1 MSATFRY
8 NRHDYRRPPVQL
20 THVDLKLDFFDD
32 RVEGVE
38 TLHLTARETLRSV
51 SLDAQ
56 ALEIGDVQLV
66 NADGTT
72 RALDSVY
79 FKREN
84 RLEIVLPHECQ
95 TGEALALAI
104 RATCRP
110 THNVLDGLYYDTT
123 PPGAPPQMISQC
135 QQWGFQ
141 RIMPVVDDCTAKCT
155 WRTTLEGSSR
165 YTHLITNGDVCR
177 ETNPDGVPV
186 PVPGNPE
193 RMRITYVN
201 TIPMPPYLFIA
212 AAGTWDVLA
221 DSVMTDFGRTI
232 RLEYLVPP
240 GKTAGARLPMAILQ
254 DAVRWHARRLG
265 YDYRREC
272 YRTICMEKSNFGGME
287 NVGNTTI
294 ITEAALIDE
303 WTPDRRLVYAYGVI
317 LHEFEHNHC
326 GSDVTM
332 ETPFDMWLNEA
343 FTVNIEREYLADKF
357 GTELM
362 RLSDLDSMRGPLQGP
377 LAVEDAGK
385 MGRIVREGFNHPDEV
400 VDGVT
405 YVKAPEVLGMLREL
419 MGAERYEEAVS
430 WYFTEYNGGNADTD
444 QFLAAFRRFSDR
456 DLDAFFH
463 EWLFTIG
470 YPSLRGAWRHEP
482 ASRRLV
488 VALSQRRRGGPGGW
502 FTVPFHVTGV
512 DAAGAPMPSVDRT
525 LVLDCE
531 AAEFVFEDVDT
542 PPAFLDWNS
551 GGAFYGAFED
561 ATSTPAMLAEAALK
575 SPFLVGRVD
584 AMRRLA
590 DREMAATIADPAHEP
605 AAEWLAL
612 FPAVLADAS
621 LPPGIRARLLTVS
634 EEMLDRDYLPR
645 PRERNAAARALR
657 RRVAA
662 SLGEA
667 ALLRAFAKARKS
679 RADEPLAVAIPR
691 RSLVTALAMLL
702 AEAEGEKAVAALV
715 DLFETASC
723 IGDRL
728 AAAQALLRTASPRRQ
743 EVMAALRALC
753 RPHVA
758 AYGAY
763 LQVVA
768 GSPAPDVFA
777 AIAWEESDPAFRMDH
792 PGHSRSLYAA
802 MAANNAQLWTEA
814 GLAWAEATIRKL
826 APVNEYV
833 ALVVVGAFQLVEA
846 MAEPLRDQVLAM
858 LERLADSFNPV
869 QFPSIHG
876 RLAQMLERSDS
887 QPG

>member
-8 NRHDYRRPPVQL
+8 NRNDYRRPSVQL

-38 TLHLTARETLRSV
+38 TLHLLAREAIRSIP
-51 SLDAQ
+51 LDAQ
-56 ALEIGDVQLV
+56 ALEIAEIHLR
-66 NADGTT
+66 NADGSV

-79 FKREN
+79 VKPQN
-84 RLEIVLPHECQ
+84 RLEVVLPREYQ
-95 TGEALALAI
+95 PGEKIRVDI

-141 RIMPVVDDCTAKCT
+141 RIIPIVDDCTAKCT

-201 TIPMPPYLFIA
+201 TIPMPPYLFLV

-221 DSVMTDFGRTI
+221 DSVTTDFGRTI

-240 GKTAGARLPMAILQ
+240 GKTDGARLPMAILQ

-303 WTPDRRLVYAYGVI
+303 WTPDRRLVYAHGVI

-343 FTVNIEREYLADKF
+343 FTVNVEREYLADTF
-357 GTELM
+357 GAELM
-362 RLSDLDSMRGPLQGP
+362 RLADLDSMRGPLQGP

-405 YVKAPEVLGMLREL
+405 YVKAPEVLGMLSAL
-419 MGAERYEEAVS
+419 MGPDRYEQAIAG
-430 WYFTEYNGGNADTD
+430 YFAKYNGGNANTD
-444 QFLAAFRRFSDR
+444 QFLDAFRRFSDR
-456 DLDAFFH
+456 DLDPFFR
-463 EWLFTIG
+463 EWLYTIG
-470 YPSLRGAWRHEP
+470 YPALRGAWRHDP

-488 VALSQRRRGGPGGW
+488 VALSQRRRGGPGGA

-512 DAAGAPMPSVDRT
+512 DADGAPMASVDRT
-525 LVLDCE
+525 LVLDRE
-531 AAEFVFEDVDT
+531 AAEFVFEGVET
-542 PPAFLDWNS
+542 APAFLDWNS
-551 GGAFYGAFED
+551 GRAFYGAFED
-561 ATSTPAMLAEAALK
+561 ATSTPESLAREART
-575 SPFLVGRVD
+575 SPFLVGRVE

-590 DREMAATIADPAHEP
+590 DREMAAAIADPAHEP
-605 AAEWLAL
+605 SAGWLAL
-612 FPAVLADAS
+612 FAAVLADGA
-621 LPPGIRARLLTVS
+621 LPPGIRARMLTLS

-645 PRERNAAARALR
+645 PRERNAAARRLR

-662 SLGEA
+662 ALGA
-667 ALLRAFAKARKS
+667 PALLKAFDTARRAVP
-679 RADEPLAVAIPR
+679 DELLAAAIPR
-691 RSLVTALAMLL
+691 RALGAALAMLL
-702 AEAEGEKAVAALV
+702 ADTGDAAALDALV
-715 DLFETASC
+715 EQCQAGTC

-728 AAAQALLRTASPRRQ
+728 AAAQALLRTESPRRL
-743 EVMAALRALC
+743 ETLAALGAQC

-763 LQVVA
+763 LAVV
-768 GSPAPDVFA
+768 GGAPDDGVFD
-777 AIAWEESDPAFRMDH
+777 AIAREEAEPGFRMDH
-792 PGHSRSLYAA
+792 PGHSRPLYAA
-802 MAANNAQLWTEA
+802 MAANNAQIWTGR

-833 ALVVVGAFQLVEA
+833 ALVVVGAFQLFEA
-846 MAEPLRDQVLAM
+846 METPLRGRVRDM
-858 LERLADSFNPV
+858 LERLAASLDAAKH
-869 QFPSIHG
+869 PSLHG
-876 RLAQMLERSDS
+876 RLVQMLVIRAD
-887 QPG
+887 